1 MNLSI
6 TPGFQ
11 WLKKSLVQP
20 SYEEFYK
27 EARHRFDIRWEQPP
41 GSILAVNN
49 AEDLLLYK
57 NISSGQFGNGALM
70 QQRKNKNYFLMKTLN
85 KQQIISDGNLESL
98 RKEKKLLLS
107 CNFPF
112 IANLIQCIKDRTSVH
127 LLFEFTPNSDDYFRL
142 ESRFTKVNL
151 YLASSGSDWHLT
163 GGRDR
168 AVTLRFMSCSKIGQ
182 IWEILFCICCEL

>member
-6 TPGFQ
+6 TAGFQ
-11 WLKKSLVQP
+11 WIKKGLVQP
-20 SYEEFYK
+20 SYDEFYK

-142 ESRFTKVNL
+142 QSRFTKLNL
-151 YLASSGSDWHLT
+151 FSEFKLWLALYWWQ
-163 GGRDR
+163 
-168 AVTLRFMSCSKIGQ
+168 K
-182 IWEILFCICCEL
+182 

>member
-1 MNLSI
+1 MALRLLTTCHLSLPHSQVSAGMNISI
-6 TPGFQ
+6 TSGFQ
-11 WLKKSLVQP
+11 WVKKSLTQP
-20 SYEEFYK
+20 SYAEFYK
-27 EARHRFDIRWEQPP
+27 EARQRFDIRWEQPP
-41 GSILAVNN
+41 ESILAVNN

-57 NISSGQFGNGALM
+57 NISPGQFGNGALM

-142 ESRFTKVNL
+142 QSRFTKV
-151 YLASSGSDWHLT
+151 D
-163 GGRDR
+163 
-168 AVTLRFMSCSKIGQ
+168 
-182 IWEILFCICCEL
+182 LFCEFRL

>member
-1 MNLSI
+1 MALRLLTTCHLSLPHSQVSAGMNISI
-6 TPGFQ
+6 TSGLQ
-11 WLKKSLVQP
+11 WVKKSLTQP
-20 SYEEFYK
+20 SYAEFYK
-27 EARHRFDIRWEQPP
+27 EARQRFDMRWEQPP
-41 GSILAVNN
+41 ESISAVNN
-49 AEDLLLYK
+49 TEDLLLYK
-57 NISSGQFGNGALM
+57 NISLGQFGNGAVM

-142 ESRFTKVNL
+142 QSRFTKV
-151 YLASSGSDWHLT
+151 D
-163 GGRDR
+163 
-168 AVTLRFMSCSKIGQ
+168 
-182 IWEILFCICCEL
+182 LFCEFRL